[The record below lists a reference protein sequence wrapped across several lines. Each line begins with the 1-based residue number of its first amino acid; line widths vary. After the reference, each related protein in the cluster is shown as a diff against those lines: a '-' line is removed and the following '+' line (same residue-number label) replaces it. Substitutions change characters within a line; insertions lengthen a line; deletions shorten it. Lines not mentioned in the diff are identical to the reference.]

1 MPADLNETE
10 LAGRLRANIVFE
22 TMLASV
28 VYVAAAGG
36 AVYFAAGAFWRF
48 GASAFSAG
56 SLFNALYDAAAFTF
70 TFFLSGFAFSLAIG
84 IPVFHLSEKMK
95 LRAAWP
101 YFAASFG
108 ASFVFLALLGR
119 TPSIEA
125 PLNTLYLIAPI
136 AATILFARKMK
147 PIWRAAEKSETTN
160 IIRLH

>member
-1 MPADLNETE
+1 MPAELYENE

-28 VYVAAAGG
+28 LYVTAAGG
-36 AVYFAAGAFWRF
+36 AAFFVGGVIWRLA
-48 GASAFSAG
+48 ASAAAVSGVFY
-56 SLFNALYDAAAFTF
+56 SLFDAVAFAF

-84 IPVFHLSEKMK
+84 IPVFRLSEKMK

-108 ASFVFLALLGR
+108 VSFIFLALLGR
-119 TPSIEA
+119 TPSIAA
-125 PLNTLYLIAPI
+125 PQNALYLIAPI
-136 AATILFARKMK
+136 AATVLFTRKMK
-147 PIWRAAEKSETTN
+147 PIWRAADKSEPTN